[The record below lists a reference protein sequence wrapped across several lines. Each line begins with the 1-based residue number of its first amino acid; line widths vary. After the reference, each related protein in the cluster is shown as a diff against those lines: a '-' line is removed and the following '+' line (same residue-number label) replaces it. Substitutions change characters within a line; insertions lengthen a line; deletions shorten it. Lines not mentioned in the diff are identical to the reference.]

1 MDKRILLVEDE
12 EHLIDVIKLNLE
24 AEGFIV
30 KVADN
35 GKKAIDRFFEERFD
49 LIVLDIMLP
58 YVDGIKVCE
67 AIRLENKQIPILM
80 LSAKSTVS
88 DRVLGLKSG
97 ADDYL
102 VKPFDLE
109 EFLLRVQLL
118 IKRNARSE
126 GDNGALESYSFG
138 NNSINFLTY
147 EFVGI
152 NGETGKLSAKENK
165 LLRLLIE
172 RNNEVVSR
180 DYILE
185 LIWGVDVYPSTRTI
199 DNYLLNFRKYFEQ
212 DPRSPKYFHSVRGVG
227 YKFTN

>member
-24 AEGFIV
+24 AEGYIV
-30 KVADN
+30 KVAED
-35 GKKAIDRFFEERFD
+35 GKKAIDRFNEERFD
-49 LIVLDIMLP
+49 LIVLDVMLP
-58 YVDGIKVCE
+58 FVDGIRVCE
-67 AIRLENKQIPILM
+67 TIRLENKKIPILI
-80 LSAKSTVS
+80 LSAKGTVS

-109 EFLLRVQLL
+109 EFLLRIQLL

-126 GDNGALESYSFG
+126 GDSGALESYEFG
-138 NNSINFLTY
+138 QNTINFLTY
-147 EFVGI
+147 EFKGI
-152 NGETGKLSAKENK
+152 NGITGKLSAKENK

-172 RNNEVVSR
+172 RNQEVVSR

-199 DNYLLNFRKYFEQ
+199 DNYLLNFRKYFEE
-212 DPRSPKYFHSVRGVG
+212 DPRAPQYFHSVRGVG